1 MPKISYGPVAKQRT
15 LVLLMALVD
24 FGNDELDVE
33 DEAARLRSHLTLHW
47 ATDRQLIVR
56 TKIRY
61 LETLTQ
67 LAAREQPLTKAHIKT
82 ALHHL
87 EHHVV
92 LLEDNRTS
100 RRGSEVWH
108 FTLTLWHHR
117 RDRTALLKT
126 FDRVWEQR
134 RCDRSTP
141 AANTPPTDSHTWQK
155 YCQQALLS
163 ALQTGL
169 NANLLGRVD
178 SPKLPLALVDHT
190 AESSP
195 EQPSDIATFETP
207 TLLNHL
213 QHNRIQNLAIVGE
226 PGAGKTTLLHHLAQ
240 QILQQT
246 SDLAIVVPLAQLGTQ
261 SLEDYILQDWLKLA
275 LNQRTVT
282 SEQQKELADSI
293 EQGHSWLLLDAVD
306 EMERTGSLAITQL
319 AHQLQ
324 GWLSNGH
331 IIITC
336 RLNLWDA
343 GKNILSHWPTYRLL
357 GYENYQQQIQPFI
370 HQWFAHQPEQGKA
383 LCQQLSLPEHKRLR
397 NNLRNP
403 LRLAL
408 FCRLGSGGQLA
419 STQHQLYQQFVTA
432 LYDWQQDT
440 FPTTLLE
447 QHQIN
452 QVLSKLALVTLNVS
466 ATQLSLSRV
475 TQHLAP
481 AELPWFERA
490 IQLGWLRPLATS
502 TGEKVYGF
510 LHGTFRD
517 YFAAQAID
525 RWQHFTTLQHQQ
537 LPMVMPGWQTVILL
551 WLGRSDIPNTD
562 KNSLVNALIE
572 FKDGCG
578 GFFEH
583 RTWLLAGRTLG
594 EYPEF
599 PKADSIIQ
607 QLIEWRFNL
616 TRKTPPILIEAAK
629 AALAESD
636 LSRVTQ
642 VLTQLAQDPSQD
654 FFDRWMA
661 AYSLGRSY
669 APQSQVAVETLE
681 SLLPTVRSDYLKM
694 DMARHL
700 GTLSL
705 GHSLAI
711 ATLVEIIN
719 ASQQPLTQRKAA
731 LRLAKVDPSH
741 PLPMATL
748 EKLLTANPQDKAT
761 LNALATLAPNHPI
774 ALKMGMS
781 AKSRVISQRRVNRKP
796 HRPPDRAKQIDSLV
810 ARLSGR
816 NRLRLAQKLSQ
827 LQPGHPIAI
836 ETLWQCLIS
845 ENKTKQKQAGQA
857 LHIAVT
863 DDQIPELVAKLRPI
877 YEQACRDQ
885 PRKQPLAF
893 FKLLWTW
900 ADTLGYPA
908 FVTAWQNSEEKDSN
922 MSMKENP
929 AARTCQPSSETETQ

>member
-1 MPKISYGPVAKQRT
+1 MAKQRT

-24 FGNDELDVE
+24 FGNDELDME
-33 DEAARLRSHLTLHW
+33 DETAIEGLRSQLTFHW

-61 LETLTQ
+61 LEALTQ
-67 LAAREQPLTKAHIKT
+67 LAAGEQSLTKAQIKT

-87 EHHVV
+87 EHHVAV
-92 LLEDNRTS
+92 LEDNRIS

-117 RDRTALLKT
+117 RDRPALLKT
-126 FDRVWEQR
+126 FDHIWEQR
-134 RCDRSTP
+134 RCDRSP
-141 AANTPPTDSHTWQK
+141 PSESTPPTDSRRWQQ
-155 YCQQALLS
+155 YCQHALS
-163 ALQTGL
+163 STLQTGL
-169 NANLLGRVD
+169 NSNLLGRVD
-178 SPKLPLALVDHT
+178 PPQLPLALVEHII
-190 AESSP
+190 ESSA
-195 EQPSDIATFETP
+195 QQTSDIDTIDTSE
-207 TLLNHL
+207 LLNYL
-213 QHNRIQNLAIVGE
+213 QHNTIQNLAIVGE
-226 PGAGKTTLLHHLAQ
+226 PGAGKTTLLQQLAQ
-240 QILQQT
+240 EILQQT
-246 SDLAIVVPLAQLGTQ
+246 ADLAIVVSLAQLGTQ

-282 SEQQKELADSI
+282 PEQQKELADSI

-306 EMERTGSLAITQL
+306 EMELSGSLAITQL

-324 GWLSNGH
+324 GWLSNGR

-357 GYENYQQQIQPFI
+357 GYENYRQQIQPFI
-370 HQWFAHQPEQGKA
+370 RRWFAHQPEQGKA

-419 STQHQLYQQFVTA
+419 KTQHQLYQQFVTA

-440 FPTTLLE
+440 LPTTLLE

-452 QVLSKLALVTLNVS
+452 QVLSQLALVTLNVS
-466 ATQLSLSRV
+466 TTQLSLSRV
-475 TQHLAP
+475 TQHLTP
-481 AELPWFERA
+481 ADLPWFERA
-490 IQLGWLRPLATS
+490 IQLGWLTPLATS
-502 TGEKVYGF
+502 TGEKVYSF

-525 RWQHFTTLQHQQ
+525 RWQHFTTLHHKQ
-537 LPMVMPGWQTVILL
+537 LPMVMLGWQAVILL
-551 WLGRSDIPNTD
+551 WLGRSDIPNAE

-572 FKDGCG
+572 FKDDCG

-583 RTWLLAGRTLG
+583 RTWLFAGRALG

-599 PKADSIIQ
+599 PKADIIIQ
-607 QLIEWRFNL
+607 QLVEWRFNFN
-616 TRKTPPILIEAAK
+616 RKTPSILIEAAK

-636 LSRVTQ
+636 LNRVTQ
-642 VLTQLAQDPSQD
+642 VLTQLTQDPSQD

-669 APQSQVAVETLE
+669 APQSQVAVETLV
-681 SLLPTVRSDYLKM
+681 SLLPTMRSDYLKM

-700 GTLSL
+700 GTLSP

-711 ATLVEIIN
+711 TTLVEIIN
-719 ASQQPLTQRKAA
+719 ASPQPLTQRKAS
-731 LRLAKVDPSH
+731 LRLAKVAPNH
-741 PLPMATL
+741 PLPITTL
-748 EKLLTANPQDKAT
+748 EQLLVDNPQDKAT
-761 LNALATLAPNHPI
+761 LNALATLAPNHPMVVEI
-774 ALKMGMS
+774 GTS
-781 AKSRVISQRRVNRKP
+781 AKSRRVSSRRRVNRKP
-796 HRPPDRAKQIDSLV
+796 HRSPDRAKQIDSLV
-810 ARLSGR
+810 ARLSDR

-827 LQPGHPIAI
+827 LQPGHPVAI
-836 ETLWQCLIS
+836 ETLWQCLIAS
-845 ENKTKQKQAGQA
+845 ENKTKQKQAGHA
-857 LHIAVT
+857 LQIAAT
-863 DDQIPELVAKLRPI
+863 DNQIPELVAKLRPI
-877 YEQACRDQ
+877 YEQACIDQ
-885 PRKQPLAF
+885 PKAQLLAF
-893 FKLLWTW
+893 FKLFWTW

-908 FVTAWQNSEEKDSN
+908 FVTAWQNAGAKNRSMRTEE
-922 MSMKENP
+922 
-929 AARTCQPSSETETQ
+929 